1 MNEAPLRSIGK
12 VIQWATNQQLDLMS
26 AYEKQ
31 WGFASKAEVWSSYTK
46 LLTEQLPDR
55 VDEAY
60 INKARVKEL
69 LSFLVDIN
77 QPYHLEMSSDE
88 MAHLFLDFLEK
99 TNLDRK
105 LHSPL

>member
-55 VDEAY
+55 VDGAY

-69 LSFLVDIN
+69 LSF
-77 QPYHLEMSSDE
+77 
-88 MAHLFLDFLEK
+88 
-99 TNLDRK
+99 
-105 LHSPL
+105 

>member
-69 LSFLVDIN
+69 LSFLADIN

-99 TNLDRK
+99 N
-105 LHSPL
+105 